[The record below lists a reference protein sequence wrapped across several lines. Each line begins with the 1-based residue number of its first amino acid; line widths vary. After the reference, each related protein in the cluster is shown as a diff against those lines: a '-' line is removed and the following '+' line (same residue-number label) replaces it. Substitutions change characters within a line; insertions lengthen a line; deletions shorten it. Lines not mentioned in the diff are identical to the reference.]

1 MRIETWHNMYCRI
14 VKKKVR
20 CHNTTILVFFMLLS
34 AFN

>member
-1 MRIETWHNMYCRI
+1 MKTWHNMYCRI

-20 CHNTTILVFFMLLS
+20 CHNNTTILFFFMLLS